1 MSKKD
6 SERYYW
12 IKLKDSLLTSE
23 KVDFLMRQKDG
34 ANYVVLY
41 QCLCLKLVNN
51 NGVLGKTIGEILIP
65 YDVNK
70 IHGETK
76 GWFSIDT
83 IRVALELYKSLGLI
97 YQEENGLYRI
107 TDFEELIGSETRA
120 AIRMREQR
128 ANIERTNGEHC
139 SPDIRYKILDN
150 RDKDIRDIKE
160 NEIEINTHTCDV
172 SNEDN
177 DNNSIDMSD
186 EIIRIAKT
194 PWVND

>member
-41 QCLCLKLVNN
+41 QCLCLKLINN

-70 IHGETK
+70 IFGETK
-76 GWFSIDT
+76 GWFTVDT

-97 YQEENGLYRI
+97 YLEENGLYRI
-107 TDFEELIGSETRA
+107 TDFEELVGSETYS
-120 AIRMREQR
+120 AIRMREHR
-128 ANIERTNGEHC
+128 ANNVRTKSEQC
-139 SPDIRYKILDN
+139 SLDNKILDN
-150 RDKDIRDIKE
+150 KILDIE
-160 NEIEINTHTCDV
+160 NEIEINNNNTHTCER
-172 SNEDN
+172 SNKE
-177 DNNSIDMSD
+177 SD
-186 EIIRIAKT
+186 EIERIAKIN
-194 PWVND
+194 WVEED

>member
-6 SERYYW
+6 NERYYW

-41 QCLCLKLVNN
+41 QCLCLKLINN
-51 NGVLGKTIGEILIP
+51 NGILGKTIGEIIVP

-76 GWFSIDT
+76 GWFTVDT
-83 IRVALELYKSLGLI
+83 IRVALELYKALGLI
-97 YQEENGLYRI
+97 YLEENGLYKI
-107 TDFEELIGSETRA
+107 TDFEELVGSETYG

-128 ANIERTNGEHC
+128 ANKERTKGEHC
-139 SPDIRYKILDN
+139 SLDIRDKILDN
-150 RDKDIRDIKE
+150 KILDIEED
-160 NEIEINTHTCDV
+160 NEMNNNTHTCER
-172 SNEDN
+172 SNKESDL
-177 DNNSIDMSD
+177 SD
-186 EIIRIAKT
+186 EIVRIAKT
-194 PWVND
+194 TWIDEGE